1 MILDLI
7 IVAIIILCIIMGYK
21 KGLIEVAFRLISF
34 ILAIIISLMLYIPLS
49 NYIIDNTEID
59 DKIKET
65 IIANINPEDIKKD
78 NDTKES
84 SDNMPDIIADYINK
98 TVQDMAET
106 SKDNIVEILAT
117 NISVTAVKIISLLGI
132 FIVTRIVL
140 TVLKIVTNAIAN
152 LPIINSANK
161 IGGIIYGVLEG
172 LVIIYILL
180 AIAMAISTI
189 TANTEILTI
198 INQSNLG
205 KMMFNNNIL
214 LKIIFP

>member
-84 SDNMPDIIADYINK
+84 SDNMPDIIADYISK